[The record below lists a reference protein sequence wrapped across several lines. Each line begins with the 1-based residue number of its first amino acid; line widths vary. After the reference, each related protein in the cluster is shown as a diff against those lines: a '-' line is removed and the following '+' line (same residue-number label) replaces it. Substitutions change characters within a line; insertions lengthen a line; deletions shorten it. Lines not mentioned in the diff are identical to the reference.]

1 MFQMKRRIVLI
12 IAIVSLSFSANA
24 QYVSYGGKLGLS
36 FPGFQDERIA
46 SQRITP
52 TIGVTG
58 AFNIN
63 RSILLQTE
71 IGFERKGNKFT
82 HKYWDDM
89 NVLVEDSTYEV
100 KTNMDYI
107 TIPLF
112 FKVNLGRSS
121 KFYFQAGGY
130 YGYLLGARFSGMKND
145 EMVSKEKIKAGLSLH
160 DYGIL
165 VGGGLETPI
174 RRELSLLLDV
184 KYNYGLKDLNID
196 PSVIGHS
203 DPISNKS
210 FIMSM
215 GVVIIVD

>member
-1 MFQMKRRIVLI
+1 MKKIIVLI
-12 IAIVSLSFSANA
+12 FAIVTVSIAANA

-36 FPGFQDERIA
+36 FPGFQNERIA
-46 SQRITP
+46 SQRIT
-52 TIGVTG
+52 TTLSVTG

-71 IGFERKGNKFT
+71 LGFERKGNKFT
-82 HKYWDDM
+82 HKYWDEQK
-89 NVLVEDSTYEV
+89 VLVEDSTYDV

-112 FKVNLGRSS
+112 IKFNLGRSN

-130 YGYLLGARFSGMKND
+130 YGYMLGARFSGMKFE
-145 EMVSKEKIKAGLSLH
+145 EMVSKENIKAGLSLH
-160 DYGIL
+160 DYGVL
-165 VGGGLETPI
+165 LGGGLETPI
-174 RRELSLLLDV
+174 SREMSLLLDV

-196 PSVIGHS
+196 PLVIGHS
-203 DPISNKS
+203 DPILNKS

-215 GVVIIVD
+215 GVVIMVD